1 MCIIVKVFGTPS
13 DKERAQQMSG
23 LKKPKATLQVRS
35 KTTKKKN
42 QKKKPI
48 DDNKQWNP
56 TNT

>member
-35 KTTKKKN
+35 KTTKKNKKN
-42 QKKKPI
+42 KTI